1 MANATLYYKTN
12 DFSVKKY
19 KFYMLSL
26 APKVK
31 SGVGKWWHKDLT

>member
-1 MANATLYYKTN
+1 MENATLYYKTN
-12 DFSVKKY
+12 DFTVKKY